1 MNKIHTRS
9 RQAGTCLAALAVLL
23 ASAGAQATPICRW
36 VDKAGRTQI
45 ASTVPDAYQAVATCK
60 DSQQYEL
67 TAPQRQAAEQRAAAD
82 KARAGVAASKRA
94 ASAATAQ
101 RLPATA
107 IPTPV
112 IKRPAER
119 ITEAT
124 DCPTRWRLY
133 DESADCFGPYRTT
146 RGATRVEGF
155 DACNVIE
162 SPEPVCGLRSDP

>member
-1 MNKIHTRS
+1 MNKPPNRS
-9 RQAGTCLAALAVLL
+9 RHARACVAALAVLSV
-23 ASAGAQATPICRW
+23 SAVAQATPICRW

-45 ASTVPDAYQAVATCK
+45 ASTVPDAYKAVATCK
-60 DSQQYEL
+60 DSLQYEL
-67 TAPQRQAAEQRAAAD
+67 TAQQREAAD
-82 KARAGVAASKRA
+82 KARAAASKRA
-94 ASAATAQ
+94 ATASKAQ

-107 IPTPV
+107 IPTPTPV
-112 IKRPAER
+112 IKRPVER

-155 DACNVIE
+155 DACNVID
-162 SPEPVCGLRSDP
+162 SPEPVCGLRSDQ